1 MKRKSNFEIERLK
14 GEKMERIFNFTVH
27 LLIFFCLFTC
37 TFFLPTNFVQAK
49 KKIQPE
55 KILYI
60 PHDNRPIVDEQ
71 TIAVIEK
78 VGYQVVAPPEEF
90 LGNREKFG
98 EPDKLWKWLEE
109 NCKKD
114 IRAAIISSD
123 SMLYGSLVASRK
135 HNIDKQVILDRVE
148 LFQEF
153 RKKHKKLPIY
163 VFGSI
168 MRTPRSAEASGY
180 EEPDYYRN
188 YGANIFRYT
197 ALEDK
202 KEVEGLNPREQK
214 EIDFLQK
221 LIPKKAL
228 GDWKERHE
236 KNFSANEKLID
247 LARAKNFNCLLLGR
261 DDNAPYSQTHMESR
275 HLKKYGTGLEQNKFQ
290 TIAGIDEVGLML
302 LTRAVNDRTKN
313 IPAVFVKYNFGR
325 GAETVPSYSDE
336 KIGDTIGAEILAVG
350 GRQVYDVGSAD
361 LILAVNTNSDGQTHE
376 AATSPLNGSKERPG
390 TEFFVDIIQEFLNS
404 DKSVAL
410 ADISFANGSD
420 NALMELL
427 NKRGILFRL
436 NAYSGWNTAT
446 NSTGFALS
454 SGILSKRMTYSDK
467 KNLLT
472 TRYLD
477 DWAYQSN
484 VRNVVAG
491 QIKWLRG
498 NGVYESL
505 DEKIDIVT
513 DETSEMLNHFV
524 KNNLQSANIVGDLKV
539 KFPWNRMFESKII
552 FATEQK

>member
-1 MKRKSNFEIERLK
+1 MNNKRMKRSSNLISSKFI
-14 GEKMERIFNFTVH
+14 VSS
-27 LLIFFCLFTC
+27 IFFLAIFVAGI
-37 TFFLPTNFVQAK
+37 FLPTNFVQAK
-49 KKIQPE
+49 KKFQPE

-78 VGYQVVAPPEEF
+78 VGYKVITPPQEF

-98 EPDKLWKWLEE
+98 EPDKLWKWLED

-114 IRAAIISSD
+114 VRAAVISSD
-123 SMLYGSLVASRK
+123 AMLYGSLVASRK
-135 HNIDKQVILDRVE
+135 HNIDRDIILNRVE
-148 LFQEF
+148 LFREF
-153 RKKHKKLPIY
+153 RKDHKKLPIY

-188 YGANIFRYT
+188 YGANIFRFT

-202 KEVEGLNPREQK
+202 QEIEGLDKREKK
-214 EIDFLQK
+214 EIEFLQK

-228 GDWKERHE
+228 SDWKDRHD

-247 LARAKNFNCLLLGR
+247 LAKAKNFNCLLLGR

-275 HLKKYGTGLEQNKFQ
+275 HLKKYGEDLEQNKFQ

-302 LTRAVNDRTKN
+302 LTRAINDRTKKV
-313 IPAVFVKYNFGR
+313 PSVFVKYNFGR

-336 KIGDTIGAEILAVG
+336 TIGETISAEISAVG
-350 GRQVYDVGSAD
+350 GQQVEDYQRAD
-361 LILAVNTNSDGQTHE
+361 LILAVNTMADGKTHE
-376 AATSPLNGSKERPG
+376 APTSPLNGSKERPG
-390 TEFFVDIIQEFLNS
+390 TEFFVDTVQEYLNAN
-404 DKSVAL
+404 KAVAL
-410 ADISFANGSD
+410 ADIAFANGSD

-427 NKRGILFRL
+427 NKRDLLFRL

-454 SGILSKRMTYSDK
+454 SGILSKRMAYFDK
-467 KNLLT
+467 KNLLV

-477 DWAYQSN
+477 DWAYQAN
-484 VRNVVAG
+484 VRNIVAG
-491 QIKWLRG
+491 QIRWLRG

-505 DEKIDIVT
+505 DEKADAIT
-513 DETSEMLNHFV
+513 NETVSMMNHFV
-524 KNNLQSANIVGDLKV
+524 QTNLQNANIKKDLKV
-539 KFPWNRMFESKII
+539 EFPWNRMFESRII
-552 FATEQK
+552 FETVQK

>member
-1 MKRKSNFEIERLK
+1 M
-14 GEKMERIFNFTVH
+14 
-27 LLIFFCLFTC
+27 
-37 TFFLPTNFVQAK
+37 PTNFTLAK
-49 KKIQPE
+49 KKNQPE

-60 PHDNRPIVDEQ
+60 PHDNRPVVDEQ

-78 VGYQVVAPPEEF
+78 VGYQIVTPPEEF
-90 LGNREKFG
+90 LGNRENFG
-98 EPDKLWKWLEE
+98 EPDKLWKWLED

-114 IRAAIISSD
+114 IRAAVISSD
-123 SMLYGSLVASRK
+123 AMLYGSLVASRK
-135 HNIDKQVILDRVE
+135 HNIDKETILNRVE
-148 LFQEF
+148 LFQKF
-153 RKKHKKLPIY
+153 RKDHKKLPVY

-202 KEVEGLNPREQK
+202 QEVEGLTPREQK

-228 GDWKERHE
+228 SDWKDRHA

-247 LARAKNFNCLLLGR
+247 FAKAKNFNCLLLGR

-275 HLKKYGTGLEQNKFQ
+275 HLKKYGAGLEKDKFQ

-313 IPAVFVKYNFGR
+313 IPAVFVKYNYGR
-325 GAETVPSYSDE
+325 GAATVPSYSDE
-336 KIGDTIGAEILAVG
+336 SIGDTISAEISAVG
-350 GRQVYDVGSAD
+350 GRQVDSANHAD
-361 LILAVNTNSDGQTHE
+361 LILAVNTNADGKTHE
-376 AATSPLNGSKERPG
+376 ADGALNGSKERSG
-390 TEFFVDIIQEFLNS
+390 TEFFVDSVEEYLGAN
-404 DKSVAL
+404 KSVAL
-410 ADISFANGSD
+410 ADIAFANGSD

-427 NKRGILFRL
+427 NKRGILFKL

-454 SGILSKRMTYSDK
+454 TGILSKRMNYADK
-467 KNLLT
+467 KSLLV

-477 DWAYQSN
+477 DWAYQAN
-484 VRNVVAG
+484 VRNIVAG

-505 DEKIDIVT
+505 DEKIDTVT
-513 DETSEMLNHFV
+513 DETSRMMTHFV
-524 KNNLQSANIVGDLKV
+524 RNNLQSANIVGDLKV
-539 KFPWNRMFESKII
+539 EFPWNRMFESEI
-552 FATEQK
+552 FFKTRQ